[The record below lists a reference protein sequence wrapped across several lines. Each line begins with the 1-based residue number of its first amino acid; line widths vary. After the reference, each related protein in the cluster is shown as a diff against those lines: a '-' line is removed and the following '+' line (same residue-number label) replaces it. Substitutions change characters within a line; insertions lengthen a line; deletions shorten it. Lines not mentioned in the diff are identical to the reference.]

1 MSRSWGEQAI
11 NSLSIQLC
19 FWARRFDFWLNDGE
33 VLQGLRSSRFHYRH
47 LSQLIET
54 LTFIFSG
61 ISSVVRR
68 CIDKET
74 GKEYAA
80 KIIDIGA
87 ADSNDPQQMLEA
99 TRQEIN
105 ILRQVMGHAYI
116 SEC

>member
-1 MSRSWGEQAI
+1 M
-11 NSLSIQLC
+11 
-19 FWARRFDFWLNDGE
+19 
-33 VLQGLRSSRFHYRH
+33 
-47 LSQLIET
+47 
-54 LTFIFSG
+54 
-61 ISSVVRR
+61 VRR

-87 ADSNDPQQMLEA
+87 ADSSDPQQMLEA

-116 SEC
+116 SEFSPLD

>member
-1 MSRSWGEQAI
+1 M
-11 NSLSIQLC
+11 
-19 FWARRFDFWLNDGE
+19 
-33 VLQGLRSSRFHYRH
+33 
-47 LSQLIET
+47 
-54 LTFIFSG
+54 
-61 ISSVVRR
+61 RR

-87 ADSNDPQQMLEA
+87 ADANDPQQMLEA

-116 SEC
+116 SELHEVCRIERIITCSLSLFS

>member
-1 MSRSWGEQAI
+1 M
-11 NSLSIQLC
+11 
-19 FWARRFDFWLNDGE
+19 NDDDE
-33 VLQGLRSSRFHYRH
+33 RQGLTPPGFNIISHKFINAFTS
-47 LSQLIET
+47 
-54 LTFIFSG
+54 IFSG

-116 SEC
+116 SELRASLPYQLDSLTGLSL

>member
-1 MSRSWGEQAI
+1 M
-11 NSLSIQLC
+11 LSI
-19 FWARRFDFWLNDGE
+19 D
-33 VLQGLRSSRFHYRH
+33 
-47 LSQLIET
+47 ET
-54 LTFIFSG
+54 YCISNFSG

-87 ADSNDPQQMLEA
+87 ADANDPQQMLEA

-105 ILRQVMGHAYI
+105 ILRQVMGHAFI
-116 SEC
+116 SKDRYLLTPS